1 MPRRLGGGI
10 AEVRVSQRDVVF
22 LGCFTHRAFYGACLP
37 SKLDVTIPMTIT
49 TETRAFMLY
58 PDTEANCVLL
68 PSFPVF
74 LKQKYEIWK
83 RDI

>member
-1 MPRRLGGGI
+1 MPRRRGGEI
-10 AEVRVSQRDVVF
+10 AEVRVSQRDVVY

-37 SKLDVTIPMTIT
+37 AKLDVTIPMTIT

-68 PSFPVF
+68 PSFPAF
-74 LKQKYEIWK
+74 KKKKI
-83 RDI
+83 